1 MQEKFTKYELSVLAI
16 VLVSYFMTVLDVS
29 VVITALPNIQRDLN
43 LSTANLTWVQNAYT
57 IIFGGLLL
65 LGGRLGDIM
74 GRKQIFNIG
83 LVIFGLGSLLVGF
96 ANSAVWMIIARG
108 FQGAGAA
115 ALAPSTLAL
124 LMDSIPAGVK
134 RIRAVA
140 DYGAVAGIGASVGL
154 VIGGLFASLLSWRY
168 AFFVNVPIAIVMLVW
183 ATKTVHPTPAKHGS
197 FDGIG
202 SVLSLL
208 GMVSLVYGILL
219 ISDGGPAL
227 YWIIAAIILLVLF
240 VWREAKVSQPIMPLR
255 VFKNSERTGA
265 YLARMLFLGAM
276 MAFWFFITQFLQKV
290 YGFSP
295 LMAGIGFFPMTIA
308 NFISA
313 LQVSRLT
320 AKFGNAKTLIGGLV
334 LTLLGMVWLSFAGA
348 DGSYVASV
356 ALPMILIGLGQGA
369 ALSPL
374 TTAGIA
380 HIDAQ
385 DAGAASGVV
394 NVAHQVGGSLGLA
407 VLVVIAT
414 ALTGTGSLAL
424 RTDWALRGGAV
435 FLLIALILVVILIL
449 PQDKKTK

>member
-140 DYGAVAGIGASVGL
+140 DYVAVAGIGASVGL

-168 AFFVNVPIAIVMLVW
+168 AFFVNVPIAIVMLIW
-183 ATKTVHPTPAKHGS
+183 ATKTVHPTPAQHGS
-197 FDGIG
+197 FDGLG
-202 SVLSLL
+202 SILSLL

-240 VWREAKVSQPIMPLR
+240 VWREARSASPSCHFECLR
-255 VFKNSERTGA
+255 TRNG
-265 YLARMLFLGAM
+265 
-276 MAFWFFITQFLQKV
+276 
-290 YGFSP
+290 P
-295 LMAGIGFFPMTIA
+295 
-308 NFISA
+308 
-313 LQVSRLT
+313 
-320 AKFGNAKTLIGGLV
+320 
-334 LTLLGMVWLSFAGA
+334 
-348 DGSYVASV
+348 
-356 ALPMILIGLGQGA
+356 
-369 ALSPL
+369 
-374 TTAGIA
+374 
-380 HIDAQ
+380 
-385 DAGAASGVV
+385 
-394 NVAHQVGGSLGLA
+394 
-407 VLVVIAT
+407 
-414 ALTGTGSLAL
+414 ALTSVGCC
-424 RTDWALRGGAV
+424 
-435 FLLIALILVVILIL
+435 F
-449 PQDKKTK
+449 

>member
-1 MQEKFTKYELSVLAI
+1 MQNKFTKYEFAILAI

-29 VVITALPNIQRDLN
+29 VVITALPNIQSDLH

-65 LGGRLGDIM
+65 LGGRLGDII
-74 GRKQIFNIG
+74 GRKQIFNFG
-83 LVIFGLGSLLVGF
+83 LVIFGIGSLLVGL
-96 ANSAVWMIIARG
+96 ANSATWLIIARG

-124 LMDSIPAGVK
+124 LMDSIPAGPK

-140 DYGAVAGIGASVGL
+140 DYGAVAGIGASLGL

-168 AFFVNVPIAIVMLVW
+168 AFFVNVPIAIVMFIW
-183 ATKTVHPTPAKHGS
+183 ASKTVHATKAQKGS

-202 SVLSLL
+202 SLLSLV

-219 ISDGGPAL
+219 ISDSNTAW
-227 YWIIAAIILLVLF
+227 YWIIAAVILLALF
-240 VWREAKVSQPIMPLR
+240 VLREAKVAQPIMPLR
-255 VFKNSERTGA
+255 VFKNKERTGA

-295 LMAGIGFFPMTIA
+295 LLAGIGFFPMTIA

-313 LQVSRLT
+313 LQVSRWT
-320 AKFGNAKTLIGGLV
+320 AKFGNGMTLVGGLI
-334 LTLLGMVWLSFAGA
+334 LTIIGMFWLSFAGA
-348 DGSYVASV
+348 NGNYILTI

-380 HIDAQ
+380 DIEPRDT
-385 DAGAASGVV
+385 GAASGVV

-407 VLVVIAT
+407 ILVVLGT
-414 ALTGTGSLAL
+414 ALAGTNNLVL
-424 RTDWALRGGAV
+424 RTDWALRGGV
-435 FLLIALILVVILIL
+435 GFLIIALLLTIILIV
-449 PQDKKTK
+449 PKKQNN

>member
-1 MQEKFTKYELSVLAI
+1 MQTKFTKYEFSILSI

-29 VVITALPNIQRDLN
+29 VVITALPKIQDDLH

-65 LGGRLGDIM
+65 LGGRLGDIV

-83 LVIFGLGSLLVGF
+83 LIVFGLGSLLVGM
-96 ANSAVWMIIARG
+96 ANSSMWMIIARG

-124 LMDSIPAGVK
+124 LMDSIPAGTK

-168 AFFVNVPIAIVMLVW
+168 AFFVNVPIAIVMFIW
-183 ATKTVHPTPAKHGS
+183 ATKAVHATKPQKGS

-202 SVLSLL
+202 SILSLL

-219 ISDGGPAL
+219 VSTSATAWV
-227 YWIIAAIILLVLF
+227 WILAAVILLGLF
-240 VWREAKVSQPIMPLR
+240 VVREVKAAQPIMPLR
-255 VFKNSERTGA
+255 VFKNKERTGA
-265 YLARMLFLGAM
+265 YLSRMLYLGAM
-276 MAFWFFITQFLQKV
+276 MAFWFFITQFLQEV

-295 LMAGIGFFPMTIA
+295 LMAGLEFFPMTVA

-313 LQVSRLT
+313 LQVSKLT
-320 AKFGNAKTLIGGLV
+320 AKFGNGMTLVGGLV
-334 LTLLGMVWLSFAGA
+334 FTIAGMLWLSFAGS
-348 DGSYVASV
+348 GSNYVVAV
-356 ALPMILIGLGQGA
+356 ALPMILIGIGQGA

-380 HIDAQ
+380 DIVPR

-394 NVAHQVGGSLGLA
+394 NVAHQIGGSIGLA
-407 VLVVIAT
+407 ILVVLSTTIGGT
-414 ALTGTGSLAL
+414 ALVARTAL
-424 RTDWALRGGAV
+424 ALRGGVV
-435 FLLIALILVVILIL
+435 FLIIALILTLVLIV
-449 PQDKKTK
+449 PKKAK